1 MHHQLKQVPLFPD
14 FENIVRTIIIAT
26 HLIEEVS
33 NIIEEV
39 VLIDHG
45 KIILQDTVESLLET
59 GYSVSGISHEVDQY
73 CSDKNVIVHDELGN
87 MKIAYILD
95 NKTSIPPDSSLH
107 FSSMNIQKLFV
118 KLTEKGGK

>member
-1 MHHQLKQVPLFPD
+1 M
-14 FENIVRTIIIAT
+14 
-26 HLIEEVS
+26 IEEVT

-45 KIILQDTVESLLET
+45 RLYYKIFVESLLET
-59 GYSVSGISHEVDQY
+59 GYSVRNLSRSYQY
-73 CSDKNVIVHDELGN
+73 CSDKNVIGHDELGN

-95 NKTSIPPDSSLH
+95 NKTSSGQQPS
-107 FSSMNIQKLFV
+107 FSSMNLQKLFV

>member
-1 MHHQLKQVPLFPD
+1 M
-14 FENIVRTIIIAT
+14 
-26 HLIEEVS
+26 IEEVT

-59 GYSVSGISHEVDQY
+59 GYSHEVDQY
-73 CSDKNVIVHDELGN
+73 CSDKNVIGHDELGN

-107 FSSMNIQKLFV
+107 FSSMNLQKLFV

>member
-1 MHHQLKQVPLFPD
+1 M
-14 FENIVRTIIIAT
+14 
-26 HLIEEVS
+26 IEEVT

-73 CSDKNVIVHDELGN
+73 CSDKNVIGHDELGN

-95 NKTSIPPDSSLH
+95 NKTSIPPGQQPSFFIHEFTKIIRKIDRERRK
-107 FSSMNIQKLFV
+107 IV
-118 KLTEKGGK
+118 

>member
-1 MHHQLKQVPLFPD
+1 M
-14 FENIVRTIIIAT
+14 
-26 HLIEEVS
+26 IEEVT

-73 CSDKNVIVHDELGN
+73 CSDKNVIGHDELGN

-95 NKTSIPPDSSLH
+95 NKTSIPPPDSSLH
-107 FSSMNIQKLFV
+107 FSSMNLQKLFV

>member
-1 MHHQLKQVPLFPD
+1 MKRKD
-14 FENIVRTIIIAT
+14 R
-26 HLIEEVS
+26 EVT

-73 CSDKNVIVHDELGN
+73 CSDKNVIGHDELGN

-107 FSSMNIQKLFV
+107 FSSMNLQKLFV

>member
-1 MHHQLKQVPLFPD
+1 M
-14 FENIVRTIIIAT
+14 
-26 HLIEEVS
+26 IEEVT

-73 CSDKNVIVHDELGN
+73 CSDKNVIGHDELGN

-95 NKTSIPPDSSLH
+95 TKRPSPRTAAFIFHP
-107 FSSMNIQKLFV
+107 
-118 KLTEKGGK
+118 